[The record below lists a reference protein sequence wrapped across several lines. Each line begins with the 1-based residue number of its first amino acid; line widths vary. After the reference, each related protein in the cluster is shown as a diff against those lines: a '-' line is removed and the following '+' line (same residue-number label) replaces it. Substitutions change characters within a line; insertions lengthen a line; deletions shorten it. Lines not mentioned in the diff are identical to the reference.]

1 MGKRIQVNV
10 MVKIDIEEL
19 DQEITKLDQ
28 LIELYEQIKSNLFN
42 TITSSSVYWHDN
54 KAVKFYDAIEKEK
67 NKTEVLVGN
76 IKDRRDLF
84 FFILTRYKELGKK
97 ITCDLETKDAV
108 IEKYDFLLSEIE
120 MILKKYKDLDIS
132 FDSELKNK
140 IDKQIDEYEKIN
152 IDLQVSREKIRE
164 YYNIIEDIEKKV
176 TFKLSKLSITKI
188 NEFEIE
194 QFL

>member
-1 MGKRIQVNV
+1 

-42 TITSSSVYWHDN
+42 TITSSSAYWHDN

>member
-1 MGKRIQVNV
+1 M
-10 MVKIDIEEL
+10 DE
-19 DQEITKLDQ
+19 
-28 LIELYEQIKSNLFN
+28 
-42 TITSSSVYWHDN
+42 
-54 KAVKFYDAIEKEK
+54 
-67 NKTEVLVGN
+67 
-76 IKDRRDLF
+76 
-84 FFILTRYKELGKK
+84 
-97 ITCDLETKDAV
+97 
-108 IEKYDFLLSEIE
+108 
-120 MILKKYKDLDIS
+120 
-132 FDSELKNK
+132 ELKNK

>member
-1 MGKRIQVNV
+1 

-97 ITCDLETKDAV
+97 ITCDLETKDA
-108 IEKYDFLLSEIE
+108 
-120 MILKKYKDLDIS
+120 DLDIS